1 MFTQE
6 EDNMVY
12 PSIQNNSNTKKSF
25 MSSMLKLTTFTNP
38 NDFSE
43 EKVRQTKQ

>member
-6 EDNMVY
+6 DDNMVY
-12 PSIQNNSNTKKSF
+12 PSIQNNSNSKKTF
-25 MSSMLKLTTFTNP
+25 MSSMLKLSNFTNP

-43 EKVRQTKQ
+43 EKVRKTKQ